1 MRQVPA
7 GLAPGVLAAV
17 LALAGAG
24 CEHVVTL
31 RGQAVVPVDLQRQ
44 FTRDAPGLLLFG
56 GGAGQVSLGADLV
69 AVLCEPSDQPLAVPF
84 RKESFDCA
92 HEGTVWFRLTR
103 MLPAEKD
110 AVPCGIK
117 QQNFDAL
124 VNNGRL
130 TRASSENVV
139 ASASATVFAGKS
151 GSCRSGEEALE
162 VTLAPPPP

>member
-1 MRQVPA
+1 MRQARA
-7 GLAPGVLAAV
+7 GLGAGLLAAL
-17 LALAGAG
+17 LALAAGA

-69 AVLCEPSDQPLAVPF
+69 AVLCEPGDQPLSVPF
-84 RKESFDCA
+84 QNESFDCA

-103 MLPAEKD
+103 MVPAEKE
-110 AVPCGIK
+110 AVSCGIK

-139 ASASATVFAGKS
+139 ASASATVFAGK
-151 GSCRSGEEALE
+151 GGACRSGEETIH
-162 VTLAPPPP
+162 VTLAPPP